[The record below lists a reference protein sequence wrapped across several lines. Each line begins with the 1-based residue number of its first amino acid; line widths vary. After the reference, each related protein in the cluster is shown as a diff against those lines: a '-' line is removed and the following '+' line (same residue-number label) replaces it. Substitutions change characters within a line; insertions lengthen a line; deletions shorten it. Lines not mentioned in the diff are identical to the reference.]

1 MNQPILVAD
10 DHEFMRRGLVAELS
24 RLFPTADILEAGD
37 GDQVIAQLEQFPS
50 IHLAIVDLSMPG
62 NSGKGL
68 IEQMCQGYPQ
78 LAVVVMTASQAL
90 TDMQAC
96 ADAGVRG
103 YLPKTLG
110 KDEVNTALRQVIE
123 GGCYFPDE
131 ERLEVAQGVVNSE
144 LELDAPMRIK
154 MESLTGR
161 QRQVLQHLL
170 SGDANKMIARKL
182 DCSDNTVKVHV
193 TAILRTFG
201 YSKRTQLIAELRQH
215 ASSLRVM

>member
-1 MNQPILVAD
+1 MNKQILVAD
-10 DHEFMRRGLVAELS
+10 DHEFMRRGVVAELS
-24 RLFPTADILEAGD
+24 LLFPAAAILEAGD
-37 GDQVIAQLEQFPS
+37 SDQVIQQLEQHPN
-50 IHLAIVDLSMPG
+50 IDLAIIDLSMPG
-62 NSGKGL
+62 NSGKEL
-68 IEQMCQGYPQ
+68 IQQVCQRYPQ

-96 ADAGVRG
+96 AEAGVRG

-110 KDEVNTALRQVIE
+110 KEEVNAALRQVIE

-131 ERLEVAQGVVNSE
+131 ANLDEQAESVTQAP
-144 LELDAPMRIK
+144 ELDAPMRTK
-154 MESLTGR
+154 LESLTGR

-170 SGDANKMIARKL
+170 SGDANKIIARKL

-201 YSKRTQLIAELRQH
+201 YSKRTQLIAELREH
-215 ASSLRVM
+215 ASSLRAM